1 MTQTDQ
7 RGTTKKSK
15 SFIFVA
21 ATVLSSFFIAL
32 WQEFL
37 GQTLGA
43 LLGDLLWVGSLL
55 LFSGSLILLLA
66 HAQRDSPHEGLRL
79 VAKTL
84 PDSPVTGYVLTV
96 LAGIAA
102 AAFLAP
108 WIWPILRPACPI
120 PTQIVVATATDSEAV
135 LRAAADKYEI
145 MRRDENGGC
154 RPADVVVYSAGT
166 TEVVQK
172 TLQNN
177 WQLPTTAEPG
187 SGSTG
192 PSYLIDR
199 SLGAKPHYWIP
210 ESTVEYLDLVNPVD
224 KRIIKSAELDH
235 NEEAGGLEYLGATR
249 LTPLVWAVPTTFPHD
264 VEPGIPYDDPDVNWA
279 RPGLRWTSVGRLHG
293 AHQTRLLVEDDRI
306 LDVEEAEARFVGD
319 EGADS
324 SAALL
329 CRLGTGSD
337 TVALVSEAA
346 LYRAY
351 HASDSVSPD
360 CPEGIRTDLVPRYSP
375 DLPFLDHPL
384 IRVNWETVEP
394 DDITKERRKFEDFL
408 LDLAD
413 DEEAY
418 RSSGVYAGYR
428 SVTGQGAAAAELA
441 AGHGVSREWEI
452 PQWAAQFDAVE
463 WFSWATRAKTAHEKA
478 AEPATVLL
486 AFDRSTS
493 MASLP
498 QQFDAARTAATT
510 IIRDLREQ
518 DRFGLWSYPAGDT
531 GAAATTAATLVDMVH
546 RDELPQG
553 LISAVEGLTPIYRPT
568 PLREVIRDGVLALE
582 KEQAPQAVLVVITD
596 GVRIQ
601 DDPGLGQEELERVL
615 DESDVR
621 VRIIAVGGGAQQA
634 EEQNACEV
642 GLLPQLTEHPNV
654 ECRAADEGRADES
667 ARGVA
672 EEARGGR

>member
-1 MTQTDQ
+1 
-7 RGTTKKSK
+7 
-15 SFIFVA
+15 
-21 ATVLSSFFIAL
+21 
-32 WQEFL
+32 
-37 GQTLGA
+37 
-43 LLGDLLWVGSLL
+43 
-55 LFSGSLILLLA
+55 
-66 HAQRDSPHEGLRL
+66 
-79 VAKTL
+79 
-84 PDSPVTGYVLTV
+84 
-96 LAGIAA
+96 
-102 AAFLAP
+102 
-108 WIWPILRPACPI
+108 
-120 PTQIVVATATDSEAV
+120 
-135 LRAAADKYEI
+135 
-145 MRRDENGGC
+145 
-154 RPADVVVYSAGT
+154 
-166 TEVVQK
+166 
-172 TLQNN
+172 
-177 WQLPTTAEPG
+177 
-187 SGSTG
+187 
-192 PSYLIDR
+192 
-199 SLGAKPHYWIP
+199 
-210 ESTVEYLDLVNPVD
+210 
-224 KRIIKSAELDH
+224 
-235 NEEAGGLEYLGATR
+235 
-249 LTPLVWAVPTTFPHD
+249 
-264 VEPGIPYDDPDVNWA
+264 
-279 RPGLRWTSVGRLHG
+279 
-293 AHQTRLLVEDDRI
+293 
-306 LDVEEAEARFVGD
+306 
-319 EGADS
+319 
-324 SAALL
+324 
-329 CRLGTGSD
+329 
-337 TVALVSEAA
+337 
-346 LYRAY
+346 
-351 HASDSVSPD
+351 
-360 CPEGIRTDLVPRYSP
+360 
-375 DLPFLDHPL
+375 
-384 IRVNWETVEP
+384 VNWETVEP

-441 AGHGVSREWEI
+441 AGHGVSREGEI